1 MTDKA
6 HQPRLVSEPE
16 ASYQLSPEEEARK
29 AVYRE
34 RLREYLQDPEFRAT
48 PGFPIA
54 DDEAIL
60 ALSDP
65 PYYTACPNPFL
76 PEIIAE
82 WQAER
87 GETENDYHREPFA
100 SDVSEGKNN
109 PIYNAHSYHTKVP
122 HPAIMRYILHYT
134 KPGDIVF
141 DGFAGTGMTG
151 VAAQLCGDRA
161 EVEKLGYRIDEEGNI
176 YDPAQSD
183 EPISKLGARKV
194 ILNDLSP
201 AATFIAYNYNTPVDA
216 TVFEREANR
225 VLQEV
230 EEELGWMYETLHTD
244 GKTKGKINYTVWSDV
259 FACPQCGEQMVFWD
273 VAVDQDAK
281 KMRTEWPCPSCDVTL
296 SKTSSKESST
306 LRVERAFETK
316 FDFVLNETIRQAKQ
330 VPVLINYSVGKKRHE
345 KRSDAK
351 DLNLIEEISKNNDSY
366 HFPNNPIKKGDKTG
380 DPFNVGITHIHH
392 FYTHRNL
399 LALITLWNKI
409 SSSPSNLQGKF
420 AITAANRYLSRLSKL
435 GITYYFSKGGGV
447 INAGISGTLFV
458 PSFSAENNV
467 LRTMSIRIPKL
478 TRVFK
483 HRRYSEKNY
492 SCISTQS
499 SNQVNLPPNSLD
511 YIFVDPPFGSNLMYS
526 ELNFLWEAWLNVLT
540 NNHKE
545 AIINKTQRKGLPEYT
560 AIMETS
566 FREFYRVLK
575 PGHWMTVEFHNSKN
589 AVWNGIQEALLRA
602 GFMVADVRSIDKQQG
617 TFNQVT
623 ASGAVKQDLIISAYK
638 PAEDFEKQFLLEAG
652 NMEGA
657 WAFVRQHLVQL
668 PVVVRKEGLLEPVS
682 ERQAYLLFDRMVAF
696 HIQRGFTVPLSAAE
710 FYAGLLERFPERDS
724 MYFLPDQAP
733 EYDRARLESDGI
745 AQLSL
750 FVNDEKSAIQWMRQ
764 QLDPKQAGTPQAYQE
779 IQPEFLKQLRQQKH
793 EVLPEL
799 ADLLEENFLED
810 DNGRWYVPD
819 PAKAGDLEK
828 LRLKALLRE
837 FKTYIEGEKRLR
849 QFRTEAVRAGFA
861 EAYKE
866 RNWQVILKVAER
878 LPVNVLQE
886 DPDLLMYYDAAA
898 LRAE

>member
-1 MTDKA
+1 MPEKS

-29 AVYRE
+29 AAYRE

-87 GETENDYHREPFA
+87 GEDQDDYHREPFA

-134 KPGDIVF
+134 EPGDIVF

-151 VAAQLCGDRA
+151 VAAQFCGDRA
-161 EVEKLGYRIDEEGNI
+161 EVEKLGYRIDEDGNI
-176 YDPAQSD
+176 YDPAKGDQ
-183 EPISKLGARKV
+183 PISKLGARKA

-216 TVFEREANR
+216 TAFEREANR
-225 VLQEV
+225 VLREV
-230 EEELGWMYETLHTD
+230 EEECGWMYETLHTD
-244 GKTKGKINYTVWSDV
+244 GKTKGKINYTVWLDV
-259 FACPQCGEQMVFWD
+259 FACPQCGEEMVYWD
-273 VAVDQDAK
+273 NAIHQNQSQVDG
-281 KMRTEWPCPSCDVTL
+281 EWACPSCGVKL
-296 SKTSSKESST
+296 SKNPKKASSA
-306 LRVERAFETK
+306 LRADRAFETK
-316 FDFVLNETIRQAKQ
+316 YDNVLEKTITQIKQ
-330 VPVLINYSVGKKRHE
+330 TPILISYKVGRKQYKK
-345 KRSDAK
+345 KPDQK
-351 DLNLIEEISKNNDSY
+351 DLALVEAIEKKPIPYSFPVQPMMFKGESWGETWRAGY
-366 HFPNNPIKKGDKTG
+366 HS
-380 DPFNVGITHIHH
+380 GITHVHH

-399 LALITLWNKI
+399 WVLSAVWRKLSNKMKWWMTMI
-409 SSSPSNLQGKF
+409 
-420 AITAANRYLSRLSKL
+420 LSRN
-435 GITYYFSKGGGV
+435 ITKMNRFI
-447 INAGISGTLFV
+447 INSHNPRGRVNGPLTGTLYV
-458 PSFSAENNV
+458 PSEQVEQSVFPLLQQKKINISWNIFGNLISTGSAEYQKI
-467 LRTMSIRIPKL
+467 L
-478 TRVFK
+478 
-483 HRRYSEKNY
+483 
-492 SCISTQS
+492 
-499 SNQVNLPPNSLD
+499 SNTLD
-511 YIFVDPPFGSNLMYS
+511 YIFVDPPFGANYMYS
-526 ELNFLWEAWLNVLT
+526 ELNFLWEAWIGVVT
-540 NNHKE
+540 NNKSE
-545 AIINKTQRKGLPEYT
+545 AIINKAQRKGLSEYT
-560 AIMETS
+560 DLMEAS
-566 FREFYRVLK
+566 FREFYRMLK
-575 PGHWMTVEFHNSKN
+575 PGRWMTVEFHNSKN

-602 GFMVADVRSIDKQQG
+602 GFMVADIRTLDKKHG
-617 TFNQVT
+617 GIK
-623 ASGAVKQDLIISAYK
+623 AAYYSSAVKQDLIISAYK
-638 PAEDFEKQFLLEAG
+638 PTEDFEHKFRLEAG
-652 NMEGA
+652 SFEGA

-668 PVVVRKEGLLEPVS
+668 PVVVRAAGLLEPVS

-733 EYDRARLESDGI
+733 EYDRARLESEGV

-764 QLDPKQAGTPQAYQE
+764 QLDPKQAGTPQTYQE

-837 FKTYIEGEKRLR
+837 FKTYVEGEKRLR